1 MEFKK
6 SMSQKLRMD
15 GRDYS
20 RPGWCF
26 VTLGA
31 DYHKHLFG
39 SVINGEMPFCKSEH
53 FGFQLFLNWRL
64 PPV

>member
-1 MEFKK
+1 MPLKR
-6 SMSQKLRMD
+6 SMSQKLPMD
-15 GRDYS
+15 GRAYP

-39 SVINGEMPFCKSEH
+39 TIRGCEMQPNTLGRVVGESAENRASQP
-53 FGFQLFLNWRL
+53 Q
-64 PPV
+64 